1 MVIFVFRSDSYLC
14 HHVVTVRI
22 IKNIRSNDDIIFIE
36 PWKLPIVSRYGTEIR
51 VACFDH
57 TINGDW

>member
-1 MVIFVFRSDSYLC
+1 MFHNIL
-14 HHVVTVRI
+14 TGIRI
-22 IKNIRSNDDIIFIE
+22 SNIRSNDDIIFIE